1 MTWLASHTLN
11 TGLLSNHNSKVVNKA
26 ILTHGMITVKHVCQL
41 HKQQPRY
48 YMGLPRLFTDQLKC
62 SVGLHR
68 VRLQRFA
75 HFVVSTDGT

>member
-1 MTWLASHTLN
+1 
-11 TGLLSNHNSKVVNKA
+11 
-26 ILTHGMITVKHVCQL
+26 MITVKHVCQL